1 MALKNKVIT
10 MNNHKVILKNGSEV
24 TWEEFSS
31 WSEHKQSANLVPI
44 SIESQQARHEK
55 VTSRNSARNCE
66 VSISK
71 ANSTFRAVKTPK
83 GRCKSVAEA
92 GLLNGVCA
100 NTIINWI
107 KRGKKGFSYVAPPLL
122 RKTPI
127 NLKKSVR
134 RESIKAVLTPDG
146 RFPNARAV
154 ANFYGIHINGVYM
167 RIKKDTYPEFRYDSS
182 IKITTRSVITP
193 KGSYASAGEAAK
205 VYKMSAQAMRQ
216 RLNSSSWVDF
226 CYEDL

>member
-1 MALKNKVIT
+1 MT
-10 MNNHKVILKNGSEV
+10 NHKVKLKNGSEV
-24 TWEEFSS
+24 TWQEFSS
-31 WSEHKQSANLVPI
+31 WSEQKQNANLVTW
-44 SIESQQARHEK
+44 SIESQQARHQK
-55 VTSRNSARNCE
+55 ITSRNSARNYE
-66 VSISK
+66 VSTSK
-71 ANSTFRAVKTPK
+71 ANSTFREVKTPK

-107 KRGKKGFSYVAPPLL
+107 KRGKKGFSYMAPPLL
-122 RKTPI
+122 RKTPT
-127 NLKKSVR
+127 NVKKPVR

-154 ANFYGIHINGVYM
+154 AEYYGIHINGVYM
-167 RIKKDTYPEFRYDSS
+167 RIKKDTYPEFRYDSL
-182 IKITTRSVITP
+182 IKIVTRSVVTP

-205 VYKMSAQAMRQ
+205 AYKMSAQSMRQ

-226 CYEDL
+226 CYSDL